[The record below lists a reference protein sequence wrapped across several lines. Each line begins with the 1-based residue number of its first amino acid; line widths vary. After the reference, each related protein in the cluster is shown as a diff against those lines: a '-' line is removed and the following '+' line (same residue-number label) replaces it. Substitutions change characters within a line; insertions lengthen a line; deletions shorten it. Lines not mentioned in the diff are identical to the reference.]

1 MTRDVFPPEHTF
13 DLDATERYAAIREIL
28 QRLIRIG
35 AIPSHAEEPLLA
47 AFRQREEVM
56 TTGVGFNIAIP
67 HVVSDMV
74 TERVVALG
82 KSKSGVDFASL
93 DGNPVNAI
101 ALMIL
106 PKSHDA
112 ATNA

>member
-1 MTRDVFPPEHTF
+1 MDIPPEHTF
-13 DLDATERYAAIREIL
+13 PDLKATERYAAIREIL

-35 AIPSHAEEPLLA
+35 AIPSDAEEPLCA

-56 TTGVGFNIAIP
+56 TTGVGFGIAIP

-74 TERVVALG
+74 TGRVVALG
-82 KSKSGVDFASL
+82 KSESGVDFASL
-93 DGNPVNAI
+93 DGKPVKAI
-101 ALMIL
+101 TLIIL
-106 PKSHDA
+106 PRSDDA